1 MVASMPPLKL
11 RAYIAVLGVLLVGVI
26 AGSLVSDPD
35 GLTEGVSIW
44 LALIALFGITEYVD
58 LFYLHER
65 GRLSVSPS
73 EALLFPMIVGLTTPQ
88 LVIGISVAMA
98 VVKSF
103 HLREGWLKWVFNIA
117 QYGIAAA
124 AAATIYGWLSESA
137 GTLTP
142 QNAVA
147 GGLSVAVF
155 AISTHAFVAG
165 AIAFAEG
172 KRYFPLLR
180 SVAPTAALS
189 LAGSVSL
196 GLLYGA
202 AFLAASWTIGLFILP
217 IILFF
222 LGYRAVLRQAR
233 ERERV
238 SNLLE
243 ASRALASTR
252 SLDEALTGFLRAVQ
266 DVVSAQQAMVVI
278 RLQRDLV
285 HSRLRGDEALASL
298 APVDD
303 AAMREL
309 FETIHT
315 SPNALIV
322 NQDEIEGYQDA
333 AAVLD
338 ARSFV
343 CVPVRDGDEVVGCLV
358 ATDRVGAEEF
368 GRNEAQLM
376 EALSNELVLT
386 LDSYRLFEQ
395 VVEERERFQKIF
407 EGSKEGIALLDEHGF
422 IQAWN
427 PALERITGYHEE
439 DILGESWSE
448 RVLVRDMDHRRVE
461 GMDIVKVRPDEELEV
476 VTRQGPARWVSLL
489 TGQVQTG
496 EDKQWVIIV
505 RDITAEH
512 EIEEAK
518 SDFLSTISHELRTPL
533 TTIKGSLQMLGRP
546 AAAPQSDVG
555 KQMVDIMRRGADR
568 LERLVMNLLTV
579 SQMETGDLQIFPD
592 EVTLQ
597 TLVESRI
604 KTVLIDH
611 LQVELNA
618 EEEVVVRADRER
630 LGQVVEHLLD
640 NARKFGGPDGRITI
654 DITKQNGY
662 ALLSVTDEGPGI
674 PRHDQERVFD
684 RFTRLGHLLTR
695 ETQGAGVGL
704 FIAKTAVEAMA
715 GEIFVESDGHNGSTF
730 QVRIPLAQPVAVQE
744 PATSA

>member
-1 MVASMPPLKL
+1 MASKPPLRL
-11 RAYIAVLGVLLVGVI
+11 RAYIAVLAALLVGVI
-26 AGSLVSDPD
+26 TASLVVDPD
-35 GLTEGVSIW
+35 GLTTGVGVW
-44 LALIALFGITEYVD
+44 LVLIALFGITEYVD

-124 AAATIYGWLSESA
+124 AAAALYGWLSEPA
-137 GTLTP
+137 ETLTP
-142 QNAVA
+142 QNAIVGA
-147 GGLSVAVF
+147 LSVAIF

-172 KRYFPLLR
+172 KSYFPLLR
-180 SVAPTAALS
+180 DVAPTAALS
-189 LAGSVSL
+189 LVGSVSL

-202 AFLAASWTIGLFILP
+202 AFLAASWSLGLFILP

-222 LGYRAVLRQAR
+222 LGYRAVLRQSR

-252 SLDEALTGFLRAVQ
+252 SLDEALVGFLRAVQ
-266 DVVSAQQAMVVI
+266 DVVSAQQALVVI

-285 HSRLRGDEALASL
+285 HSRLRGNEAVSSL
-298 APVDD
+298 APVEEG
-303 AAMREL
+303 AMRSL
-309 FETIHT
+309 FEMIHSST
-315 SPNALIV
+315 EALVV
-322 NQDEIEGYQDA
+322 NQDEIHAYEDV

-343 CVPVRDGDEVVGCLV
+343 CVPVRDGETVVGCLV

-368 GRNEAQLM
+368 GHNEAQLL

-395 VVEERERFQKIF
+395 VAEERERFQKIF
-407 EGSKEGIALLDEHGF
+407 QGSKEGIALLDEHGT

-439 DILGESWSE
+439 DILGERWSE

-461 GMDIVKVRPDEELEV
+461 GMDIVEVTPDQELEV

-496 EDKQWVIIV
+496 DEKQWVIIV

-546 AAAPQSDVG
+546 AAAPQTDVG

-579 SQMETGDLQIFPD
+579 SQMETGDLQVFPD

-611 LQVELNA
+611 PQIELTA
-618 EEEVVVRADRER
+618 EEDVVVRADRER

-640 NARKFGGPDGRITI
+640 NARKFGGPEGRITI
-654 DITKQNGY
+654 DIAKENGY
-662 ALLSVTDEGPGI
+662 AHLTVADEGPGI
-674 PRHDQERVFD
+674 PRSDQDRVFD

-704 FIAKTAVEAMA
+704 FIAKTAVEAMS
-715 GEIFVESDGHNGSTF
+715 GEIFVESDGQSGSTF
-730 QVRIPLAQPVAVQE
+730 HVRIPLAQPVAVQE